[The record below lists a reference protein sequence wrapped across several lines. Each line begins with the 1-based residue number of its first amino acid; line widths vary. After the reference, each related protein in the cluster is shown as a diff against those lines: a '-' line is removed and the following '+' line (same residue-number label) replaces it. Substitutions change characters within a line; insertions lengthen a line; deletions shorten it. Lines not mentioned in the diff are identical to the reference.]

1 MQLHRNATPVTP
13 GTAGKIPTCS
23 TVHDRQPR
31 EVDVA
36 PAACRSRGDVGC
48 TDDVAVC
55 R

>member
-1 MQLHRNATPVTP
+1 MQLHRHAASITP
-13 GTAGKIPTCS
+13 GVAGKIPTCS

-31 EVDVA
+31 RIDVGPTA
-36 PAACRSRGDVGC
+36 LCGDVGC